1 MTDTPL
7 QFLVALYSILF
18 FTLYLYLV
26 CTRVHVEHV
35 PFYRLMLP
43 QGLWPLTVF
52 PHEISVFISAIVSN
66 NFMPRKLLLGQ
77 LAGL

>member
-1 MTDTPL
+1 ML
-7 QFLVALYSILF
+7 ALEGHSSASDRYTITIPCGSL
-18 FTLYLYLV
+18 L